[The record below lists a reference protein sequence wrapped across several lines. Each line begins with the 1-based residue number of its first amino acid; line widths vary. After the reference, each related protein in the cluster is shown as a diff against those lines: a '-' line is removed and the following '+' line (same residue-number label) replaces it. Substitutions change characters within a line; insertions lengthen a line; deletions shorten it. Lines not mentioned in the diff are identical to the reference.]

1 MTDELL
7 VLSETPPARHMIAG
21 WWQQWSDGGE
31 ISGGLLRYLIDLCG
45 ARRIG
50 EMGTQVS
57 KMCYPFQV
65 PGTHDIYRPRVVFQ
79 DGLPVRNMYRRN
91 GFYDAG
97 NGLILFLGEEPWFRI
112 DLYGEAFFQALK
124 ELGISQT
131 VAVEGYNGAAPP
143 DLERSVS
150 CIYSHAHMKESLQK
164 YGVRFSNYGSNSR
177 SGPTIGMALV
187 SMAHYLY
194 PQFEV
199 IRLGAMAP
207 MYPFLSIGNDPV
219 GISRDHRSFYDIMR
233 RIRVM
238 FKLDLSLTELLTLGE
253 AESRELEETLERIG
267 SSNPG
272 AKEIIDRVRS
282 DYEYNPFVEAVE
294 LGPTLDKALEDILK
308 NTPGEPDGA

>member
-1 MTDELL
+1 MADELL
-7 VLSETPPARHMIAG
+7 VLRETPRAQHLIAG
-21 WWQQWSDGGE
+21 WRQQWSDGGE
-31 ISGGLLRYLIDLCG
+31 ISGGLLRYLIDHFD
-45 ARRIG
+45 ARQIG
-50 EMGTQVS
+50 EMGSQIS

-79 DGLPVRNMYRRN
+79 EGLPTRNMDRAN
-91 GFYDAG
+91 HFYDAG
-97 NGLILFLGEEPWFRI
+97 NGLILFLGEEPWFQI

-124 ELGISQT
+124 ELGIDQT

-150 CIYSHAHMKESLQK
+150 CIYSHARMKESLEK
-164 YGVRFSNYGSNSR
+164 YGLRFSNYGSNSR

-207 MYPFLSIGNDPV
+207 MYPFLSTSNDPV

-233 RIRVM
+233 RLKSM
-238 FKLDLSLTELLTLGE
+238 FKLDLSLTELFTLGE

-267 SSNPG
+267 ATNPG

-282 DYEYNPFVEAVE
+282 EYEYNPFVEAVE
-294 LGPTLDKALEDILK
+294 LDPALDKTLEDILK
-308 NTPGEPDGA
+308 NFPDGRDTG

>member
-164 YGVRFSNYGSNSR
+164 YGVWFSNYGSNSR

-294 LGPTLDKALEDILK
+294 LGPTLDKALEDILR

>member
-21 WWQQWSDGGE
+21 WRQQWSDGGE

-294 LGPTLDKALEDILK
+294 LGPTLDKALEDILR

>member
-1 MTDELL
+1 
-7 VLSETPPARHMIAG
+7 
-21 WWQQWSDGGE
+21 
-31 ISGGLLRYLIDLCG
+31 
-45 ARRIG
+45 
-50 EMGTQVS
+50 
-57 KMCYPFQV
+57 MCYPFQV

-79 DGLPVRNMYRRN
+79 EGLPATDMHRANN
-91 GFYDAG
+91 FYDAG

-164 YGVRFSNYGSNSR
+164 YGLRFSNYGSNSR

-187 SMAHYLY
+187 SMAHYQY

-199 IRLGAMAP
+199 VRLGVMAP
-207 MYPFLSIGNDPV
+207 MYPFLSTSNDPV
-219 GISRDHRSFYDIMR
+219 GISQDHRSFYDIMR
-233 RIRVM
+233 RIKSM

-253 AESRELEETLERIG
+253 AESRELEETLDGIG
-267 SSNPG
+267 SSSPG

-282 DYEYNPFVEAVE
+282 DYEFNPFVEAVE
-294 LGPTLDKALEDILK
+294 LGPTLDKTLEDILK
-308 NTPGEPDGA
+308 NTPDEPDGS